1 MGPAMNR
8 SGELLIKVGIVV
20 LACHLVVWLQYID
33 GADRSPSAVPSEVL
47 ETVSA
52 LNEHGDYS
60 EGPSVES
67 FAANAELRVR

>member
-1 MGPAMNR
+1 MGPVVNR
-8 SGELLIKVGIVV
+8 SGELPVKVGIVV
-20 LACHLVVWLQYID
+20 SACHPVVWLQYID

-52 LNEHGDYS
+52 LNEHGEFS